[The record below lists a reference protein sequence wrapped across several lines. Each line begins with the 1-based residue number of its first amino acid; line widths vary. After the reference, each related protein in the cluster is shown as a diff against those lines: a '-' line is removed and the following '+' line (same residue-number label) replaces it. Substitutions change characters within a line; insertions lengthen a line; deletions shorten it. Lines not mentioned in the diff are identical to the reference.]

1 MLQVHFAIGIMAAP
15 FEAEGACMSE
25 IASIAV
31 IGAGTMGSGIA
42 LTAAQSGLRAYQIDV
57 ASQQLDRAT
66 QYHART
72 LSRLV
77 EKQKITQAD
86 ADTAAGRIT
95 YHTEMKDAA
104 DAAFAIE
111 AASENL
117 DLKKKIF
124 WQMLETFGDHVIL
137 ATNTSSIS
145 ITDIARSVDVA
156 APRVIGMHFFNPVP
170 LMKLVEV
177 IRGLATSD
185 DTLLATIDLAK
196 RLGKTPIPA
205 NDRAGFVSNRVLMPM
220 INEAFYAWME
230 GVAEPENIDQIMM
243 LGCNFP
249 MGPLRLA
256 DFIGLDVC
264 HDIMMVLH
272 RELGDQKYFPCPK
285 LRQLVLAG
293 RLGDKSGRG
302 VFEYAKK

>member
-1 MLQVHFAIGIMAAP
+1 
-15 FEAEGACMSE
+15 MSE
-25 IASIAV
+25 VNSIAV

-42 LTAAQSGLRAYQIDV
+42 YTAALAGIRAYQIDV
-57 ASQQLDRAT
+57 SAPQLETAKAYHGKTLARA
-66 QYHART
+66 
-72 LSRLV
+72 V
-77 EKQKITQAD
+77 EKGRLEQGDAD
-86 ADTAAGRIT
+86 AAAGRVT
-95 YHTEMKDAA
+95 YLGDMSGAKDA
-104 DAAFAIE
+104 DVVVE
-111 AASENL
+111 AATEQL
-117 DLKKKIF
+117 EIKKKIF
-124 WQMLETFGDHVIL
+124 QQMKATFGNDVIL

-145 ITDIARSVDVA
+145 ITTIGASVGDA
-156 APRVIGMHFFNPVP
+156 AERVIGMHFFNPVP
-170 LMKLVEV
+170 IMKLVEV
-177 IRGLATSD
+177 IKGLATSD
-185 DTLLATIDLAK
+185 ATTQTTLAVATK
-196 RLGKTPIPA
+196 MGKTPVPA

-230 GVAEPENIDQIMM
+230 GVAEPEHIDQIML

-264 HDIMMVLH
+264 HDIMMVLY